1 MFSKNSIGMKLRALN
16 QRVGVKDERVLVRV
30 DTDVPVVKGKV
41 VEGQNG
47 RLHRAAVGIE
57 WLRQRGAKVIVI
69 GHRGRPNGKRV
80 AALSLAPVARKLEEL
95 MTGTVSFSK
104 EITGPRVKKRVESM
118 EPGDI
123 LVLENVRFLQGEEK
137 NDPEVGSK
145 LASLGDLYVND
156 AFATSHREHA
166 SLCLLARLLPSYAGL
181 ELQHEVEVLSK
192 VLRRAPASLLVIL
205 GGKKIHT
212 KIETLEAF
220 LRAGARGALATPFY
234 QAQGWGIGNSSYD
247 KKDLPLSKELLKRY
261 GKQLILPEDVVTVRV
276 IRRRAPQTASLGT
289 EVEDRGIIVDVGP
302 QTIKRFQEEMS
313 LAKTIVWNGPLGIV
327 ETPDFAK
334 GTHAVVKAMAR
345 QTGRAMTV
353 VGGGDTVPV
362 VDALGLHH
370 AFTLVSTG
378 GGAMMA
384 FLAGQKM
391 PGLEALKIS

>member
-1 MFSKNSIGMKLRALN
+1 MKLRALN
-16 QRVGVKDERVLVRV
+16 QRVEVKDERVLVRV
-30 DTDVPVVKGKV
+30 DADIPVVKGKAID
-41 VEGQNG
+41 GQNG

-80 AALSLAPVARKLEEL
+80 AALSLAPIARKLEGL
-95 MTGTVSFSK
+95 MTGSVRFSK
-104 EITGPRVKKRVESM
+104 EITGSRVKKHIEGMES
-118 EPGDI
+118 GDV
-123 LVLENVRFLQGEEK
+123 LVLENVRFLLGEEK
-137 NDPEVGSK
+137 NDPDVGNK

-166 SLCLLARLLPSYAGL
+166 SLCVLARLLPSYAGL

-220 LRAGARGALATPFY
+220 LRAGARVCIGGALATPFY
-234 QAQGWGIGNSSYD
+234 QAQGWGIGKSSYD
-247 KKDLPLSKELLKRY
+247 QEDLPLSQKLLKHY
-261 GKQLILPEDVVTVRV
+261 GRQLILPEDVVTVRA
-276 IRRRAPQTASLGT
+276 IRRRTPHLLSLCTG
-289 EVEDRGIIVDVGP
+289 VEDRGIIVDIGA
-302 QTIKRFQEEMS
+302 QTIRRFQKEMS
-313 LAKTIVWNGPLGIV
+313 LAKTIMWNGPLGIV

-384 FLAGQKM
+384 FLAGQKL
-391 PGLEALKIS
+391 PGLEALKLD